1 MEVFHD
7 GEWGTVCGD
16 GFGIE
21 EARVVCVE
29 LGFPHIDVQVVTH
42 QFGYGEGSIWL
53 DHVLCDGSEDELL
66 ECEHPAWGSSDCAH
80 REDVGVI
87 CGGKWN

>member
-7 GEWGTVCGD
+7 GKWGTVCND

-29 LGFPHIDVQVVTH
+29 LGFPHTDVQADYL
-42 QFGYGEGSIWL
+42 QFIYGEGQIWL
-53 DHVLCDGSEDELL
+53 DDVFCDGSEDELL
-66 ECEHPAWGSSDCAH
+66 ECKHQEWGSNNCGHS
-80 REDVGVI
+80 EDVGVI